1 MAKEIINVLKQTELL
16 GHQFSVYGTAE
27 EPLFLAKEVAS
38 IIGHTNPS
46 KMLDMV
52 DEDERVK
59 IFGVIELTNGYKP
72 CESATYNGANYLFVT
87 ESGLYE
93 LLMQSRTEQAK
104 MFKSGV
110 KEILKTIRKTGGY
123 IATTEEDS
131 PEEIMAKAL
140 LVAQATIKR
149 KEERMK
155 QLEAEAEQQREVIE
169 LQNTEIK
176 KATPKVDYH
185 DKHLQSAN
193 TQTTTQVAKQIGME
207 SNKLNRKLKEL
218 GIQYKQSNQ
227 WMLHSPYSSW
237 GLHSVRTQS
246 FTRSDGY
253 IGTSIYTVWTTKGV
267 RFIIALYENGWNIKK
282 AAACIKGA

>member
-1 MAKEIINVLKQTELL
+1 MAKEIINLLKQTELL

-176 KATPKVDYH
+176 KATPKVDYY
-185 DKHLQSAN
+185 DKHLQSVN